1 MFLGPQRSVGGGG
14 GGSPA
19 QGMTMLPL
27 QLVDGTLQS
36 AFRLTALKVTFTR
49 PLPIWLTGITK

>member
-1 MFLGPQRSVGGGG
+1 MPPEVIGGG
-14 GGSPA
+14 PA